1 MIAFPRT
8 RYCRYDIVWQLCSKL
23 CLLYPY
29 SSAYIWK
36 WNWILFY
43 KKQIMHFYVYSHI
56 LMIWKDF
63 FLGYNICK
71 DTFNSYRTKNH
82 EKTSKFSPI
91 CTHACNDLI
100 EENSV
105 LVESRNSSAR
115 GRHFFLCPEWR
126 MGLTRYVY
134 MRDLLLSGTFYHI
147 WTLQEF
153 FEQEILYNPSISSWY
168 ELNSY

>member
-1 MIAFPRT
+1 MTLFDSYVQNFV
-8 RYCRYDIVWQLCSKL
+8 RYIHTALLTFRNEIEFFFIKSRLCIFT
-23 CLLYPY
+23 
-29 SSAYIWK
+29 YILTYLWFEK
-36 WNWILFY
+36 I
-43 KKQIMHFYVYSHI
+43 
-56 LMIWKDF
+56 F

-134 MRDLLLSGTFYHI
+134 MRDLLLSGTLYHI

-153 FEQEILYNPSISSWY
+153 FEKI
-168 ELNSY
+168 